1 MACSLLWTAR
11 FETPLSDSL
20 SAPNAF
26 GAGRTDLEVYVPLIS
41 GDPRLSG
48 CLRIS
53 VAVCRLFFCGLS
65 LGFAGALTGLVV
77 RLVSS
82 PRCFLACAIHG
93 FLCFSDYGL
102 AGFFRFLAYGLGGLL
117 CFPCQPF

>member
-1 MACSLLWTAR
+1 MLKRTVMATT
-11 FETPLSDSL
+11 TPDS
-20 SAPNAF
+20 
-26 GAGRTDLEVYVPLIS
+26 VS
-41 GDPRLSG
+41 GCRVW

-65 LGFAGALTGLVV
+65 LGFAGALTGFVV

-102 AGFFRFLAYGLGGLL
+102 AGFFRFLAYGLGGLF
-117 CFPCQPF
+117 CFPANR